1 MFRAPIRSIDGR
13 KGHEPARQ
21 PTPMSILSSSGFR
34 AGAREGF
41 QVFLPLSVGLIPWAL
56 VTGMS
61 MVSIGMT
68 PLQAMGMNVI
78 VFAGTAQ
85 LGTLPL
91 IAAGAP
97 LWLIVAT
104 ALALN
109 LRFLI
114 FSAAIAQGFRGLGSG
129 ARWLS
134 GHLLTDG
141 VFATCVA
148 KMMEVEDKDW
158 RLGYYLAPS
167 IWSWLLWQTFALVG
181 VLAAGS
187 IPKTWS
193 LEFMATIALMVL
205 LIPMAKMRP
214 MLVAAA
220 TGGLTAVVLN
230 GLPLRLGLFAGIFA
244 GIAAGLAADHWN
256 GRRETA

>member
-1 MFRAPIRSIDGR
+1 MNTAFRD
-13 KGHEPARQ
+13 
-21 PTPMSILSSSGFR
+21 
-34 AGAREGF
+34 GAREGF
-41 QVFLPLSVGLIPWAL
+41 RAFLPLSVGLIPWAL
-56 VTGMS
+56 VTGMA
-61 MVSIGMT
+61 MVGTGFT

-91 IAAGAP
+91 IAIGAP
-97 LWLIVAT
+97 LWLIVVT

-109 LRFLI
+109 LRFVI
-114 FSAAIAQGFRGLGSG
+114 FSAAIAQGFRGVGTPM
-129 ARWLS
+129 RWLS

-141 VFATCVA
+141 VFACCLE
-148 KMMEVEDKDW
+148 KMLKVESPQW

-167 IWSWLLWQTFALVG
+167 LWSWGLWQVFALIG

-193 LEFMATIALMVL
+193 LEFMATIALLVL
-205 LIPMAKMRP
+205 LIPMAKLRP

-220 TGGLTAVVLN
+220 AGGATAVLLR
-230 GLPLRLGLFAGIFA
+230 GMPLRLGLIVAIVV
-244 GIAAGLAADHWN
+244 GIAAGFLAE
-256 GRRETA
+256 GKEKTS

>member
-1 MFRAPIRSIDGR
+1 MQTLFSPAFRSGA
-13 KGHEPARQ
+13 HE
-21 PTPMSILSSSGFR
+21 GFR
-34 AGAREGF
+34 T
-41 QVFLPLSVGLIPWAL
+41 FLPLSVGLIPWAL

-61 MVSIGMT
+61 MVSVGFS
-68 PLQAMGMNVI
+68 PLQAMGMNII

-91 IAAGAP
+91 IAIGAP

-109 LRFLI
+109 LRFVI
-114 FSAAIAQGFRGLGSG
+114 FSAAIAQGFRGHGTG
-129 ARWLS
+129 TRWFC

-141 VFATCVA
+141 VFATCVT
-148 KMMEVEDKDW
+148 KMLETEDKDW

-167 IWSWLLWQTFALVG
+167 VWSWLLWQCFALVG

-187 IPKTWS
+187 IPQGWS
-193 LEFMATIALMVL
+193 LEFMATIALLLL

-214 MLVAAA
+214 MLVSAAV
-220 TGGLTAVVLN
+220 GGGTAVLLN
-230 GLPLRLGLFAGIFA
+230 GLPLKLGLFAAIFV
-244 GIAAGLAADHWN
+244 GIAAGLAADHWQE
-256 GRRETA
+256 RRGAA